1 MNLDAALDTL
11 ETTLEEAAHAR
22 AMVESLDERRKQ
34 ILAAMVGLA
43 EVLGA
48 TVVVEGVESETQLRI
63 VQQAGHCEVQGF
75 LYSPAVGPDLYED
88 MLRTQP
94 WMRADA

>member
-1 MNLDAALDTL
+1 VSRAPEDAQSEKILT
-11 ETTLEEAAHAR
+11 
-22 AMVESLDERRKQ
+22 AMVS
-34 ILAAMVGLA
+34 LA

-75 LYSPAVGPDLYED
+75 LYSPAVAPDLYEE
-88 MLRTQP
+88 MLRAQP
-94 WMRADA
+94 WKRGDA

>member
-1 MNLDAALDTL
+1 VLKIDRSFVSKVPEDAASAKILT
-11 ETTLEEAAHAR
+11 
-22 AMVESLDERRKQ
+22 AMVS
-34 ILAAMVGLA
+34 LA

-75 LYSPAVGPDLYED
+75 LYSPAVVPELYVE

-94 WMRADA
+94 WMRHEA